1 MLFFTTEGPPIMSY
15 ILGLTLLSGLVATAA
30 DQGSPRD
37 AAIAL
42 AKTTLTREVGAGA
55 ENAVLVSITDAVW
68 RDSSLG
74 CPQRG
79 NVYTQVMTSGYRVT
93 LSLQGTPYVVH
104 VGQGRAVVCGNAA
117 GAVKRV
123 PPPPSDASA
132 ARESK
137 LPSTS
142 AVAGLKLA
150 EQARADLARKLGV
163 EKDAVTINFF
173 RPAEWPDAGL
183 GCPAEGQMYTQQLT
197 KGFTIELASGGKNYE
212 YHSDMNHVVPCG
224 SK

>member
-1 MLFFTTEGPPIMSY
+1 MTEGPPIMSY
-15 ILGLTLLSGLVATAA
+15 ILGLTLLSGLVATAV

-42 AKTTLTREVGAGA
+42 AKTTLSREVGAGA

-104 VGQGRAVVCGNAA
+104 VGQGRALVCGNAA

-163 EKDAVTINFF
+163 EKDAVTINSF
-173 RPAEWPDAGL
+173 RPVEWPDASL

-197 KGFTIELASGGKNYE
+197 KGFTIELASAGKNYE
-212 YHSDMNHVVPCG
+212 YHST
-224 SK
+224 